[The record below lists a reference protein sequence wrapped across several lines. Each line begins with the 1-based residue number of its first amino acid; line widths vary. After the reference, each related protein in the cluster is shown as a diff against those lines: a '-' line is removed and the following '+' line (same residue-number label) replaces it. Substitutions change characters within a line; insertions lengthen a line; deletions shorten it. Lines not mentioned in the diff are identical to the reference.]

1 MHETACSE
9 QQLRVFVADGVD
21 LCEILLIMRC
31 LVDESATAEYLDVV
45 HQTLQEGVVDPALD
59 VCVVAYAAVG
69 PYDFRE
75 CILEPFR
82 EAEWLCSELYDM
94 HEVAELGSA
103 VVEPLRAEAEFRIY
117 SLDMVTD
124 LLQSLSLVTSC
135 IDVLNREFA

>member
-9 QQLRVFVADGVD
+9 QQLRIFVADGVD

-31 LVDESATAEYLDVV
+31 LVDESTAAEYLDVV

-82 EAEWLCSELYDM
+82 EAERLCSELYDM
-94 HEVAELGSA
+94 HEVAELRCA
-103 VVEPLRAEAEFRIY
+103 VVEPLCAEAELRIY

-124 LLQSLSLVTSC
+124 LLESLSLVTAGVY
-135 IDVLNREFA
+135 VLDREFS